1 MNTMD
6 HIQLDRLALL
16 NELDD
21 LHAQLPELEI
31 ELDRIQAAMGAI
43 NVGNNLYDVGDAEFN
58 RRMDVVIVKLDRMRA
73 IEMQLGYPH
82 HDVYTMWGFIWL
94 IQLGKYMFHTLKNA
108 LRSML

>member
-31 ELDRIQAAMGAI
+31 ELDRIQAAMGAV
-43 NVGNNLYDVGDAEFN
+43 NVGNNLYA
-58 RRMDVVIVKLDRMRA
+58 
-73 IEMQLGYPH
+73 
-82 HDVYTMWGFIWL
+82 MWAMPSSTGGW
-94 IQLGKYMFHTLKNA
+94 M
-108 LRSML
+108 